1 MSEAETGRFTN
12 AEDSGSSAPAPS
24 FWLEPEPRPGPAL
37 SEDLEV
43 DVAIVGAGYTGL
55 SAALAL
61 RERGASVAVV
71 ERDYAGFGASGR
83 NAGHLTPTI
92 GKDVPS
98 LLRFYGRRRARLLV
112 ALADNAVEH
121 TEAKISALG
130 IDCDYVPCGNV
141 LAGVHSGHLALLEK
155 AAAAAREAGAPVKSL
170 SAAEMRERG
179 LPRGFT
185 CGYIEERG
193 GVLQPA
199 KYVRGLREAAI
210 SAGVRLFEGTPVE
223 SIKDGAPVRLRAPG
237 GTVSA
242 DKCIVATNA
251 FTSEL
256 GLLRSVCVPIIV
268 SMFATAPL
276 SDEQRERIGWPGR
289 EGVYTAHEVLESYR
303 LSADGR
309 LVGGSRFIG
318 YFYGNGI
325 PGAPAPAPLD
335 RQERMFR
342 ARFPELADV
351 TIEQRWS
358 GPTAFTLDFLPAIGR
373 TGDRGN
379 ILYSIAYA
387 GHGVAMASFAGDLVG
402 SMAAGEAPDER
413 WDVLLKR
420 RRPPIPPEPVRWA
433 AVKGIT
439 ATLEWI
445 DRRTDR
451 RAARERGVDDR
462 AALAGI
468 SGEKA
473 DPPKEVVR

>member
-1 MSEAETGRFTN
+1 MSDSKTGHF
-12 AEDSGSSAPAPS
+12 SGSEGPVTHAPAPS

-37 SEDLEV
+37 AEDLDV

-61 RERGASVAVV
+61 RERGASVAVI

-121 TEAKISALG
+121 TEHKIAALG
-130 IDCDYVPCGNV
+130 IDCDYVPSGNV
-141 LAGVHSGHLALLEK
+141 LAGVHSGHESVLEK
-155 AAAAAREAGAPVKSL
+155 AATAAREAGAPVKSL
-170 SAAEMRERG
+170 SPADMRERD

-199 KYVRGLREAAI
+199 KYVRGLREAAV
-210 SAGVRLFEGTPVE
+210 SAGVKLYEDTPVQ
-223 SIKDGAPVRLRAPG
+223 SIENGTRVRLITPG

-251 FTSEL
+251 FTSQL
-256 GLLRSVCVPIIV
+256 GMLRSVCVPIIV

-276 SDEQRERIGWPGR
+276 TDQQRERIGWPGR

-325 PGAPAPAPLD
+325 PGAPAPGPLA

-342 ARFPELADV
+342 ARFPELADAA
-351 TIEQRWS
+351 IEHRWS
-358 GPTAFTLDFLPAIGR
+358 GPTAFSLDFLPAIGR
-373 TGDRGN
+373 VGTGGN

-402 SMAAGEAPDER
+402 TLAAGEAPDDR

-420 RRPPIPPEPVRWA
+420 RRPPMPPEPARWA

-439 ATLEWI
+439 AALEWI

-451 RAARERGVDDR
+451 RAARERGAVDD
-462 AALAGI
+462 AAGVSELGGI
-468 SGEKA
+468 AKQS
-473 DPPKEVVR
+473 KEAVR